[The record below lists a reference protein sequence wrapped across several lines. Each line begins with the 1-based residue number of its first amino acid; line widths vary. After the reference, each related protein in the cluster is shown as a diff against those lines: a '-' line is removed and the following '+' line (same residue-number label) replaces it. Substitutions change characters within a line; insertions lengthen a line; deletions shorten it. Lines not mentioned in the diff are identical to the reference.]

1 MRKLEKLG
9 TWSRT
14 FLLLSVLCFFAVLA
28 QAQTVKGIVRDQNG
42 DAIIGATVKVLG
54 SRGGTVTDN
63 KGQYSI
69 DAPSGS
75 ILSISYVGY
84 LTKQIR
90 LRGEN
95 AVDVTLM
102 EDNTTLNDIV
112 VIGYGA
118 QKKSDLTGSVASV
131 KAEELKNLST
141 PDAGAALQGKASGVQ
156 IINGGSPGDGAKI
169 RVRGYSSNSDKIDP
183 LLIVDGAVVDN
194 IQYLDP
200 SLIESMEVLKDA
212 ASAAIYGAQAG
223 NGVVLITTK
232 NGANTG
238 GTAKITYSLKAVNQA
253 LGKKAEIFNAADY
266 IEYQSYIG
274 LLSQDRLNQ
283 NNYNG
288 QDTDWYDEVF
298 DNSWEIQH
306 NITAQG
312 GNDKGH
318 FLANIGILD
327 NDGIVKGDKD
337 VYKRFSAQVNG
348 DYKFHNWISVKSS
361 NNFEKWSRKALSNGY
376 QSFLNSVVS
385 VDPLTPV
392 YVYNKQDMGLQM
404 ADQWDKKD
412 GRHGTVPVPAEYT
425 DESPVWY
432 GTSKYSMDPTGNPIA
447 MRDRSHGTSGG
458 FNLRGSLEA
467 NLTPFDGFTYTSRL
481 GYRLQT
487 QNDHDWSVPFWL
499 NSKNAKSTNYSIS
512 SSTSSTI
519 YYQWENFANYLKT
532 FGKHTIG
539 AMVGMSFSK
548 RHVDNTA
555 MRSSDTDTYDNDGNW
570 THDGTLLSGEGAD
583 NFNFIR
589 CLNDNGLANL
599 KPDNN
604 GDNNW
609 LCDYTSLSYFGRLTY
624 SFDDR
629 YGIQA
634 NFRRDA
640 FDNSKLSTDARWGT
654 FPSFSAGWTISNESF
669 FKNAVSENAVS
680 FLKFRGSWGRN
691 GNVAPLSG
699 YQYSAT
705 VGIGGFY
712 NFVPG
717 VLNTG
722 AAPGKMANPDL
733 KWETS
738 EQLDFGLDARF
749 LRGRLSLGV
758 DWYKKTTRDLLVQ
771 MTGLPEI
778 GGQQQWV
785 NTGEVLN
792 QGFDIELG
800 WRDNIGDFKYSINAN
815 VSTIKNEVQ
824 NVSSAYPRIDGQ
836 GISGFNSILKP
847 AFEKGHPIWYYR
859 GYEYAGVYTED
870 HYSGDAFDKEHLGK
884 ALYYDKDGKLTTSP
898 DAAKDMKDIGSAIPK
913 LTYGITLNFEYK
925 GIDLSIFGTGAAD
938 FKIYNMMCSADS
950 REINGLNV
958 WWKNST
964 RVENGSITR
973 LGEYPDMY
981 KASTSW
987 DFYSSSAA
995 LFDGSYF
1002 KFKQIQLGYTLPNS
1016 LTKKFA
1022 VSDLRFSVSLDDFF
1036 VITDYPGAD
1045 PETSSLN
1052 AGQAR
1057 GFDNG
1062 NYPMSKKV
1070 VFGVNLSF

>member
-28 QAQTVKGIVRDQNG
+28 QAQTVKGVVRDQNG
-42 DAIIGATVKVLG
+42 DAIIGASVKILG
-54 SRGGTVTDN
+54 ARGGTVTDN

-69 DAPSGS
+69 DAPQGS
-75 ILSISYVGY
+75 ILSVSYIGY

-95 AVDVTLM
+95 TVDIVLM

-156 IINGGSPGDGAKI
+156 IINGGSPGEGAKI

-232 NGANTG
+232 NGANNG
-238 GTAKITYSLKAVNQA
+238 GTAKITYSFKAVNQA
-253 LGKKAEIFNAADY
+253 LGKKAEIFDAAEY
-266 IEYQSYIG
+266 IEYQKYIG
-274 LLSQDRLNQ
+274 LLTQEKLDANH
-283 NNYNG
+283 YNG
-288 QDTDWYDEVF
+288 QATDWYDVVF
-298 DNSWEIQH
+298 DNSWETQH

-318 FLANIGILD
+318 FLASLGILD

-337 VYKRFSAQVNG
+337 VYKRFSVQVNG
-348 DYKFHNWISVKSS
+348 DYQFHKWINVKSS
-361 NNFEKWSRKALSNGY
+361 NNFEKWSRKSLSNGY

-385 VDPLTPV
+385 VDPLTAP
-392 YVYNKQDMGLQM
+392 YVYNKEDMGIGM
-404 ADQWDKKD
+404 ATRWDNVD
-412 GRHGTVPVPAEYT
+412 LHGNIPVPAEYT
-425 DESPVWY
+425 DEKPVWY
-432 GTSKYSMDPTGNPIA
+432 GTSKYSQDPTGNPLA
-447 MRDRSHGTSGG
+447 MRDRSHGTSEG

-467 NLTPFDGFTYTSRL
+467 NLTPFSGFTYTSRL

-487 QNDHDWSVPFWL
+487 GNNHNYTTPFWL
-499 NSKNAKSTNYSIS
+499 NGKNAQNLGYSIS
-512 SSTSSTI
+512 SSTTSTL

-539 AMVGMSFSK
+539 VMAGMSFSK
-548 RHVDNTA
+548 THVDNTA
-555 MRSSDTDTYDNDGNW
+555 VTSSDTNTYEDGKL
-570 THDGTLLSGEGAD
+570 THDGNILNGDGAD
-583 NFNFIR
+583 NFNFVR
-589 CLNDNGLANL
+589 CLNDNGVANL
-599 KPDNN
+599 KLDNN

-609 LCDYTSLSYFGRLTY
+609 PTNYTALAYFGRLTY
-624 SFDDR
+624 SYDDR

-640 FDNSKLSTDARWGT
+640 FSSEKLSKEARWGT

-669 FKNAVSENAVS
+669 FKNSISENAIS

-699 YQYSAT
+699 YQYAAT
-705 VGIGGFY
+705 VGVGGFY

-717 VLNTG
+717 KLSTG
-722 AAPGKMANPDL
+722 GAPGKMSNPDL
-733 KWETS
+733 QWETS

-749 LRGRLSLGV
+749 LRGRLSLGL
-758 DWYKKTTRDLLVQ
+758 DWYKKTTRDLLIEV
-771 MTGLPEI
+771 TGIPEI
-778 GGQQQWV
+778 GGQKQWV
-785 NTGEVLN
+785 NSGEVLN
-792 QGFDIELG
+792 QGFDVELG

-815 VSTIKNEVQ
+815 VSTLKNEVQ
-824 NVSSAYPRIDGQ
+824 EVNSVYPRIYGT
-836 GISGFNSILKP
+836 GISGFNSTLKP
-847 AFEKGHPIWYYR
+847 VFEKGHPIWYYR
-859 GYEYAGVYTED
+859 GYDYAGVYTENN
-870 HYSGDAFDKEHLGK
+870 YAGDSYDKELLGK
-884 ALYYDKDGKLTTSP
+884 PMYYDADGKLTTSP
-898 DAAKDMKDIGSAIPK
+898 KESDMKDIGSAIPK
-913 LTYGITLNFEYK
+913 FTYGITLNFEYK

-950 REINGLNV
+950 PEINGLNA
-958 WWKNST
+958 WWKDSY
-964 RVENGSITR
+964 RIENGNITQT
-973 LGEYPDMY
+973 GKFPDMA
-981 KASTSW
+981 KTKNDW
-987 DFYSSSAA
+987 TFFSSSAA
-995 LFDGSYF
+995 LFDGAYF
-1002 KFKQIQLGYTLPNS
+1002 KFKQIQLGYTVPNS
-1016 LTKKFA
+1016 ITQKFL

-1036 VITDYPGAD
+1036 VITNYPGAD

-1052 AGQAR
+1052 AGQSR